1 MSHDH
6 LVVSLHQHQGT
17 GPLARVYSK
26 AQLISLCEAYDLRVS
41 ARSSKS
47 VLAEALSNAI
57 GQYTYVPLIPSVD
70 DRILWIAES
79 TELDRHIRIRISRG
93 IGNNSTTENV
103 PNRC

>member
-1 MSHDH
+1 M
-6 LVVSLHQHQGT
+6 
-17 GPLARVYSK
+17 
-26 AQLISLCEAYDLRVS
+26 ISLCEAYDLRVS

-57 GQYTYVPLIPSVD
+57 GQYMYVPLISSVG
-70 DRILWIAES
+70 DRILRVAES
-79 TELDRHIRIRISRG
+79 TELDGQGRIRISRG

>member
-6 LVVSLHQHQGT
+6 LVASLHQHQGT

-57 GQYTYVPLIPSVD
+57 GQYTHVPLISSVD

-79 TELDRHIRIRISRG
+79 TELDRHISIRISRG